1 MICPKGFFCF
11 DKTTIILIL
20 IGFIIVVVQYI
31 KNTNSQNNILKKDEQ
46 FQKRMQYVQSLNQE
60 IILKESKIICKFCNE
75 AGSVQTTKK
84 EKKEV
89 SREKGLIGATI
100 GRKSVTIK
108 RVTNLK
114 CSNCGMEWD
123 A

>member
-1 MICPKGFFCF
+1 MTVLELLIVIG
-11 DKTTIILIL
+11 IIFLVYFL
-20 IGFIIVVVQYI
+20 
-31 KNTNSQNNILKKDEQ
+31 KNKNSQDNILKKDEQ

-75 AGSVQTTKK
+75 AGSVRTSKK

-114 CSNCGMEWD
+114 CSNCGMECD